1 MTDKRISWTIPWLVF
16 LFTFVAFFLRLYR
29 IDIVSLRGDEAFT
42 VNFVQRTW
50 EGLWKGISTI
60 EPNPPLAYLPLRA
73 WIAVFDDGEFET
85 RFFSL
90 IFGVLCVPL
99 LYRLARE
106 MFGGQRGRII
116 GAIAAALIA
125 INPYQIWHSQDV
137 RNYTMWP
144 ALSLLGLVF
153 FWRWWKIELEFRDR
167 VSVKSKTLALTLT
180 LYILATLAS
189 LYTHYYDVFILA
201 ALNAFVFLLACIGK
215 RWKTLARW
223 IGAQI
228 VLVICY
234 APWVLFG
241 TDRITNYGEASAETG
256 TSLNDIF
263 SRTIA
268 AFATGDTVPEI
279 VKTFV
284 WLPLTLVLV
293 LVLIYLARQNRRI
306 AIFFVFWISV
316 PVLAIYIVSIGRP
329 LFLERY
335 LNGIAP
341 AFYLAFAVGINAFR
355 NTQYA
360 IRNVSLGAIAIIIVG
375 ISDYS
380 LANYYFDPAYAKAPN
395 WRDLVKYIV
404 DHRQPGDIVVQN
416 FTDDSISY
424 YRQRL
429 MPPMPAGQ
437 QPGCINSIG
446 YLPVITLPK
455 SYWANA
461 EDEAQTKRVN
471 AECQR
476 IWFIPAI
483 PDWWDQSRFVENY
496 LRRYAD
502 RELYRDYPPMSVELY
517 LTPQTFQPKIIPVN
531 ARIGNAIL
539 VGYRLSPASVSTNSI
554 LHVSLYWRA
563 AQKIDKDLTVFVHLA
578 DANDQLIAQ
587 QDSTPVYG
595 TNPTSQW
602 QPNELVID
610 GYDLKVNGVPG
621 KYTLI
626 IGMYDSTV
634 TRAPAFDA
642 NGNRLSNDR
651 VLLTSITITQ

>member
-1 MTDKRISWTIPWLVF
+1 MTDKKISWTIPGLVV
-16 LFTFVAFFLRLYR
+16 LFTLIAFFLRIYG

-60 EPNPPLAYLPLRA
+60 EPNPPMAYLPLRA

-106 MFGGQRGRII
+106 MFGGRRGQII

-144 ALSLLGLVF
+144 ALNLLGLVF
-153 FWRWWKIELEFRDR
+153 FWRWWNTELEFREGDR
-167 VSVKSKTLALTLT
+167 VKTNILALTLS
-180 LYILATLAS
+180 LYILASLAS

-201 ALNAFVFLLACIGK
+201 ALNAFVFLFAFIDK

-256 TSLNDIF
+256 TSLSDIF
-263 SRTIA
+263 TRTIA
-268 AFATGDTVPEI
+268 AFVTGDTVPNI
-279 VKTFV
+279 VKTVV
-284 WLPLTLVLV
+284 WLPLALALV
-293 LVLIYLARQNRRI
+293 LVLIYLARQNRRL
-306 AIFFVFWISV
+306 AVFCVFWISV
-316 PVLAIYIVSIGRP
+316 PVLAIYIISIGRP

-341 AFYLAFAVGINAFR
+341 AFYLPFAVGINALR

-360 IRNVSLGAIAIIIVG
+360 IRNIALVTIAFSVLG
-375 ISDYS
+375 ISAYS
-380 LANYYFDPAYAKAPN
+380 LANYYFDPTYAKAPN

-416 FTDDSISY
+416 FTDDAISY

-429 MPPMPAGQ
+429 MPPTPTGQ

-446 YLPVITLPK
+446 YLPVVTLPAH
-455 SYWANA
+455 YWANA

-502 RELYRDYPPMSVELY
+502 RELYRDYSPMSVELY

-531 ARIGNAIL
+531 ARMGNATL
-539 VGYRLSPASVSTNSI
+539 VGYRLSPASISTNSTM
-554 LHVSLYWRA
+554 HVSLYWRT
-563 AQKIDKDLTVFVHLA
+563 AQRIEKDFTVFVHLA
-578 DANDQLIAQ
+578 DDNDRLIAQ
-587 QDSTPVYG
+587 HDGTPVYG

-610 GYDLKVNGVPG
+610 GYDLTINSVPG

-626 IGMYDSTV
+626 VGMYDSTV

-642 NGNRLSNDR
+642 SGKRLPNDR